1 MKKVTGE
8 LRRENGAPVIWDRV
22 VLIFEPEGPEV
33 ARLSASRA
41 KSLKTGSH
49 LSEDHIMSV
58 IPDAPAAEQ
67 NEGVV
72 VFWRHWGRPWKVPQL
87 SDGREARRGPQNLGP
102 ELVRDRAVE
111 D

>member
-1 MKKVTGE
+1 
-8 LRRENGAPVIWDRV
+8 
-22 VLIFEPEGPEV
+22 V

-72 VFWRHWGRPWKVPQL
+72 VFWRH
-87 SDGREARRGPQNLGP
+87 
-102 ELVRDRAVE
+102 
-111 D
+111 